1 MWDVN
6 NLKRIDEFENLDYWV
21 LLKISEMLN
30 KYEDICSDNNELK
43 NDISSYE
50 DEIESLESD
59 IEDLEDDKSKLSDL
73 LQECY
78 EVGNQKFPK
87 CRRSSAI
94 PRANARFPRRQ
105 SAA

>member
-78 EVGNQKFPK
+78 EVGNQEVKEVIDK
-87 CRRSSAI
+87 SG
-94 PRANARFPRRQ
+94 NNWWWLDKNK
-105 SAA
+105 